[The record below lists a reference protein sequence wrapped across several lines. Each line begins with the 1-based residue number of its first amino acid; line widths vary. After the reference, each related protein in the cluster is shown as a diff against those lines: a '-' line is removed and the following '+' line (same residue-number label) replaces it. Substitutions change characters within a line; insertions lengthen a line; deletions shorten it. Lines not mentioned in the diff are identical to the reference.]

1 MANME
6 IANLTNNTNKV
17 VEDFYAALAAKN
29 LDKIVN
35 QFSDDVDW
43 FIAGE
48 ETLAPW
54 LGQRNNRQEVK
65 EFFQVLQ
72 DNLESVR
79 FEIEHILAD
88 GDFAVATGELAS
100 RMLSTGVVF
109 ESTFSAHFTVR
120 ENQIIR
126 YRFLEDSDGLVKA
139 LTK

>member
-1 MANME
+1 ME
-6 IANLTNNTNKV
+6 IANLTNNTKKV

-109 ESTFSAHFTVR
+109 ESIFSAHFTVR

>member
-1 MANME
+1 M
-6 IANLTNNTNKV
+6 
-17 VEDFYAALAAKN
+17 
-29 LDKIVN
+29 
-35 QFSDDVDW
+35 
-43 FIAGE
+43 
-48 ETLAPW
+48 
-54 LGQRNNRQEVK
+54 
-65 EFFQVLQ
+65 LQ

>member
-1 MANME
+1 ME
-6 IANLTNNTNKV
+6 IANLTNNTKKV

>member
-1 MANME
+1 ME

-65 EFFQVLQ
+65 EFG
-72 DNLESVR
+72 SC
-79 FEIEHILAD
+79 
-88 GDFAVATGELAS
+88 
-100 RMLSTGVVF
+100 VV
-109 ESTFSAHFTVR
+109 S
-120 ENQIIR
+120 
-126 YRFLEDSDGLVKA
+126 
-139 LTK
+139 

>member
-6 IANLTNNTNKV
+6 IANLTNNTKKV

>member
-1 MANME
+1 ME